1 MRAVVHLI
9 AQGVVVAGRCEP
21 ALGDDEHV
29 GSESGDLVEHV
40 AGDQQAGALRGE
52 FVEEG
57 DHALSLY
64 RVEAGER
71 LVEYEHGRVVDD
83 GSGELGPLPHA
94 LRERADGFW
103 VVGVEIDPG
112 DRLPGS
118 GVGLGG
124 RQPMGE
130 GGKGHE
136 VEHGEPVEEGV
147 LLRCKTD
154 APADLAIGAGV
165 FAEHV
170 DRAA

>member
-1 MRAVVHLI
+1 M
-9 AQGVVVAGRCEP
+9 
-21 ALGDDEHV
+21 
-29 GSESGDLVEHV
+29 
-40 AGDQQAGALRGE
+40 AGDEQAGALRCE

-57 DHALSLY
+57 DHALSLD

-94 LRERADGFW
+94 LRERADGLG
-103 VVGVEIDPG
+103 VVGIEIDPG
-112 DRLPGS
+112 DRPSGS

-136 VEHGEPVEEGV
+136 VEHGESVEEGV

-154 APADLAIGAGV
+154 ATADPRPVRESPPSTLTVPVTAG
-165 FAEHV
+165 
-170 DRAA
+170 